1 MNLNNAAI
9 AFTDALE
16 QLLQANKLN
25 YFLYNRQIDRQGDQ
39 ITTKIEMKGSKHSF
53 IFDITY
59 DVATKGLT
67 AGIAQQDGEVPSGNG
82 DKIVNV
88 ITSNSGAL
96 SESFK

>member
-9 AFTDALE
+9 AFTDTLE

-25 YFLYNRQIDRQGDQ
+25 YFLYNRQIDQKGEQ
-39 ITTKIEMKGSKHSF
+39 IITKIEMKGSKHSF

-67 AGIAQQDGEVPSGNG
+67 ATIAQQDGDVPAGNS

-88 ITSNSGAL
+88 IIGNTDDLADC
-96 SESFK
+96 FK